1 MGPQE
6 TNLLFDIWMG
16 NSSEQGRH
24 SPVHAIFAEK
34 YKPRVSYTG
43 EVYQVW
49 VLPIPI
55 LKPCLQF
62 FLSLF
67 LFSNITFGL
76 AMSP

>member
-34 YKPRVSYTG
+34 YKPRISYSG
-43 EVYQVW
+43 EEYQVH
-49 VLPIPI
+49 I
-55 LKPCLQF
+55 L
-62 FLSLF
+62 SVLF
-67 LFSNITFGL
+67 LQSVYSL
-76 AMSP
+76 LY